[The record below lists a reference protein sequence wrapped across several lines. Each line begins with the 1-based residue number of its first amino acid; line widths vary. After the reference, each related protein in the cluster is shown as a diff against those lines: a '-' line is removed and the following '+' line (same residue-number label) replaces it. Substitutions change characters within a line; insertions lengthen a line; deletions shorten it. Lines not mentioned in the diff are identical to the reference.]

1 MRLAKCHPLGNCR
14 GGGTF
19 LKVNSGDFSM
29 AFQVTLASGKEI
41 KTTVAA
47 GGRVGDLRQEVAETL
62 DQHPRS
68 VELNSGGNVLA
79 DEDKVPDSQVT
90 IVLVRLPWVGATPE
104 KVKDLGGGEF
114 QIVDEEEKKGGSKC
128 NALCEVGFSSGTEYF
143 EVEVVEGSGAF
154 IGVSTKAGF
163 AEGYKIKGLFF
174 GGPGN
179 LSNGSAGLRTQF
191 GQEVKPGSV
200 IGVTLDLT
208 DEKTV
213 GITFWEGDTCLG
225 EAFKDCAREPGAMV
239 FPAVCAS
246 HSGDRFKLSLKRNP
260 RKPKLVTPHPAVGC
274 WDLQRLVVDG
284 ELVNLDAALTIK
296 GKGKGKGYAAEGEES
311 KGNIVMAITSR
322 DMKLFK
328 ISLRL
333 ANTLMTSV
341 VVTTG
346 ADGTEE
352 LKVGMVAGTM
362 VMAPPPLMD
371 LEQRFCKALPLI
383 TSWAITDS
391 RLDLRGEAVEM
402 DFIHYDAPPV
412 EPVSS
417 PLP

>member
-1 MRLAKCHPLGNCR
+1 MP
-14 GGGTF
+14 
-19 LKVNSGDFSM
+19 
-29 AFQVTLASGKEI
+29 FQVTLASGKEI
-41 KTTVAA
+41 ETTVGP
-47 GGRVGDLRQEVAETL
+47 GGLIGALKREIGEKL
-62 DQHPRS
+62 DQHPRC
-68 VELNSGGNVLA
+68 VEINYAGDILL
-79 DEDKVPDSQVT
+79 DDDKIPDAEVT
-90 IVLVRLPWVGATPE
+90 VVLVRLPWVGATPE

-114 QIVDEEEKKGGSKC
+114 EFATDRKYRPPSERKF

-143 EVEVVEGSGAF
+143 EIEVVQGSGAF
-154 IGVSTKAGF
+154 IGVTTKAGF
-163 AEGYKIKGLFF
+163 LEGYKIKGLFF

-208 DEKTV
+208 DDKSV

-225 EAFKDCAREPGAMV
+225 EAFKDCPRELGALV
-239 FPAVCAS
+239 FPAVCAEQ
-246 HSGDRFKLSLKRNP
+246 GDRFKLSLKRNP
-260 RKPKLVTPHPAVGC
+260 RKPKLVTPHPAIGS
-274 WDLQRLVVDG
+274 WDLQRLMVDG
-284 ELVNLDAALTIK
+284 DLLNLDAALAIK
-296 GKGKGKGYAAEGEES
+296 GKGKGRGYAVDGEDM

-341 VVTTG
+341 SGIKKNAKVQSKGVEVTM
-346 ADGTEE
+346 ADGKEE

-371 LEQRFCKALPLI
+371 LEQHFCKVLPLI
-383 TSWAITDS
+383 TRWSIVAGST
-391 RLDLRGEAVEM
+391 LELRGGGVEM
-402 DFIHYDAPPV
+402 DFIHYDAPPT

-417 PLP
+417 ALP

>member
-1 MRLAKCHPLGNCR
+1 
-14 GGGTF
+14 
-19 LKVNSGDFSM
+19 M

-47 GGRVGDLRQEVAETL
+47 GGRVGDLRQEVVETL

-163 AEGYKIKGLFF
+163 SEGYKIKGLFF

-260 RKPKLVTPHPAVGC
+260 RKAKLVTPHPAVGC

-296 GKGKGKGYAAEGEES
+296 GKGKGYAAEGEES
-311 KGNIVMAITSR
+311 KGNIVMAISSR

>member
-1 MRLAKCHPLGNCR
+1 
-14 GGGTF
+14 
-19 LKVNSGDFSM
+19 M

-163 AEGYKIKGLFF
+163 SEGYKIKGLFF

-239 FPAVCAS
+239 FPAVCAN

-260 RKPKLVTPHPAVGC
+260 RKAKLVTPHPAVGC

-311 KGNIVMAITSR
+311 KGNIVMAISSC

>member
-1 MRLAKCHPLGNCR
+1 
-14 GGGTF
+14 
-19 LKVNSGDFSM
+19 M

-260 RKPKLVTPHPAVGC
+260 RKPSWSHPTQ
-274 WDLQRLVVDG
+274 L
-284 ELVNLDAALTIK
+284 LDAGICNAWW
-296 GKGKGKGYAAEGEES
+296 S
-311 KGNIVMAITSR
+311 
-322 DMKLFK
+322 
-328 ISLRL
+328 
-333 ANTLMTSV
+333 
-341 VVTTG
+341 
-346 ADGTEE
+346 
-352 LKVGMVAGTM
+352 MV
-362 VMAPPPLMD
+362 
-371 LEQRFCKALPLI
+371 
-383 TSWAITDS
+383 SW
-391 RLDLRGEAVEM
+391 
-402 DFIHYDAPPV
+402 
-412 EPVSS
+412 
-417 PLP
+417 

>member
-1 MRLAKCHPLGNCR
+1 
-14 GGGTF
+14 
-19 LKVNSGDFSM
+19 M

-143 EVEVVEGSGAF
+143 EIEVVEGSGAF

-163 AEGYKIKGLFF
+163 AEGYKGYKIKGLFF

>member
-1 MRLAKCHPLGNCR
+1 
-14 GGGTF
+14 
-19 LKVNSGDFSM
+19 M
-29 AFQVTLASGKEI
+29 AFQVTLASGKVI

-163 AEGYKIKGLFF
+163 SEGYKIKGLFF

-213 GITFWEGDTCLG
+213 GITFWEGDACLG

-260 RKPKLVTPHPAVGC
+260 RKAKLVTPHPAVGC

-311 KGNIVMAITSR
+311 KGNIVMAISSR

>member
-1 MRLAKCHPLGNCR
+1 MPYYHVLPQAISSKGRKGPEGPGRARKGLK
-14 GGGTF
+14 GGD
-19 LKVNSGDFSM
+19 V
-29 AFQVTLASGKEI
+29 
-41 KTTVAA
+41 
-47 GGRVGDLRQEVAETL
+47 
-62 DQHPRS
+62 RS

-163 AEGYKIKGLFF
+163 AEGYKGYKIKGLFF

-341 VVTTG
+341 
-346 ADGTEE
+346 
-352 LKVGMVAGTM
+352 
-362 VMAPPPLMD
+362 P
-371 LEQRFCKALPLI
+371 
-383 TSWAITDS
+383 
-391 RLDLRGEAVEM
+391 GESHEM
-402 DFIHYDAPPV
+402 
-412 EPVSS
+412 
-417 PLP
+417 L

>member
-1 MRLAKCHPLGNCR
+1 
-14 GGGTF
+14 
-19 LKVNSGDFSM
+19 M

-143 EVEVVEGSGAF
+143 EVEVVEVSGAF

-163 AEGYKIKGLFF
+163 SEGYKIKGLFF

-260 RKPKLVTPHPAVGC
+260 RKAKLVTPHPAVGC

-311 KGNIVMAITSR
+311 KGNIVMAISSR

>member
-1 MRLAKCHPLGNCR
+1 
-14 GGGTF
+14 
-19 LKVNSGDFSM
+19 M

-41 KTTVAA
+41 KTTVAP

-362 VMAPPPLMD
+362 IMAPPPLMD

-383 TSWAITDS
+383 TSWAIADS

>member
-1 MRLAKCHPLGNCR
+1 
-14 GGGTF
+14 
-19 LKVNSGDFSM
+19 M

-143 EVEVVEGSGAF
+143 EIEVVEGSGAF

>member
-1 MRLAKCHPLGNCR
+1 
-14 GGGTF
+14 
-19 LKVNSGDFSM
+19 M

-143 EVEVVEGSGAF
+143 EIEVVEGSGAF

-163 AEGYKIKGLFF
+163 AEGYKGYKIKGLFF

-371 LEQRFCKALPLI
+371 LEARPC
-383 TSWAITDS
+383 
-391 RLDLRGEAVEM
+391 
-402 DFIHYDAPPV
+402 H
-412 EPVSS
+412 
-417 PLP
+417 

>member
-1 MRLAKCHPLGNCR
+1 
-14 GGGTF
+14 
-19 LKVNSGDFSM
+19 M

-41 KTTVAA
+41 KTTVAP

-62 DQHPRS
+62 DQHPRC

-200 IGVTLDLT
+200 IGVTLDLS

-296 GKGKGKGYAAEGEES
+296 GKGKGKGYAVEGEES

-341 VVTTG
+341 VVSTG

-383 TSWAITDS
+383 TSWAIVADS

>member
-1 MRLAKCHPLGNCR
+1 
-14 GGGTF
+14 
-19 LKVNSGDFSM
+19 M
-29 AFQVTLASGKEI
+29 AFQVTLASSKEI
-41 KTTVAA
+41 KTTVAP

-68 VELNSGGNVLA
+68 VELNSGGNILA

-362 VMAPPPLMD
+362 IMAPPPLMD

-383 TSWAITDS
+383 TSWAIADS

>member
-1 MRLAKCHPLGNCR
+1 
-14 GGGTF
+14 
-19 LKVNSGDFSM
+19 M

-163 AEGYKIKGLFF
+163 SEGYKIKGLFF

-239 FPAVCAS
+239 FPAVCAN

-260 RKPKLVTPHPAVGC
+260 RKAKLVTPHPAVGC

-311 KGNIVMAITSR
+311 KGNIVMAISSR
-322 DMKLFK
+322 DLKLFK

>member
-1 MRLAKCHPLGNCR
+1 
-14 GGGTF
+14 
-19 LKVNSGDFSM
+19 M

-163 AEGYKIKGLFF
+163 SEGYKIKGLFF

-260 RKPKLVTPHPAVGC
+260 RKAKLVTPHPAVGC

-311 KGNIVMAITSR
+311 KGNIVMAISSR

>member
-1 MRLAKCHPLGNCR
+1 
-14 GGGTF
+14 
-19 LKVNSGDFSM
+19 M

-163 AEGYKIKGLFF
+163 AEGYKGYKIKGLFF

>member
-1 MRLAKCHPLGNCR
+1 
-14 GGGTF
+14 
-19 LKVNSGDFSM
+19 M

-163 AEGYKIKGLFF
+163 SEGYKIKGLFF

-260 RKPKLVTPHPAVGC
+260 RKAKLVTPHPAVGC

-311 KGNIVMAITSR
+311 KGNIVMATSSR